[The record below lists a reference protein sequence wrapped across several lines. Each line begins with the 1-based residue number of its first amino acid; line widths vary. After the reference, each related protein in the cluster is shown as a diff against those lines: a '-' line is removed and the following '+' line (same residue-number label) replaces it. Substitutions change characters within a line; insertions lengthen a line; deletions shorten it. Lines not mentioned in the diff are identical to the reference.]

1 MHQHDPSRPESPRG
15 ISQKGSAG
23 LMASGISTTPDRPAR
38 SDDDGVL
45 WDVLLFFFVR
55 IRSDGCLQPT
65 EIPSSAEASGLQ
77 ACLSLDPSDPAKLE
91 NLQINLLRGLVSAP
105 LSPSHRCGL
114 PRTGRPGTHPC
125 SRVAAPK
132 PPAPW
137 IRVAAAAR
145 GHSPRRRRPARR
157 ARIHAADLPTPPG
170 SRDPPVDTVDPTPR
184 IGSTLSTVPN
194 CSGRHRR
201 PATVLGSTPPTRTCS
216 RLAAVAL
223 STALGSTPS
232 VLPHPRVDAVD
243 PPVPTGGSQSGVRV
257 GVNRETRF
265 EKQVTFENAKEAGV

>member
-1 MHQHDPSRPESPRG
+1 
-15 ISQKGSAG
+15 
-23 LMASGISTTPDRPAR
+23 
-38 SDDDGVL
+38 
-45 WDVLLFFFVR
+45 LFFFVR

-91 NLQINLLRGLVSAP
+91 NLQINLLRGMVSAP

-145 GHSPRRRRPARR
+145 GHNPRCRRPARR
-157 ARIHAADLPTPPG
+157 ARIHTADLPTPPG

-201 PATVLGSTPPTRTCS
+201 PAHAPGSPPSPSPPRSGRRRRSSHTP
-216 RLAAVAL
+216 
-223 STALGSTPS
+223 GSTPS
-232 VLPHPRVDAVD
+232 TRRSPRAEV
-243 PPVPTGGSQSGVRV
+243 SQGFAS
-257 GVNRETRF
+257 ESI
-265 EKQVTFENAKEAGV
+265 AKPDSRNK

>member
-1 MHQHDPSRPESPRG
+1 MRCSCTSAKRGRPTRLHQHDPSRPESPRG

-38 SDDDGVL
+38 SDDDAVL

-91 NLQINLLRGLVSAP
+91 NLQINLLRGMVSAP

-145 GHSPRRRRPARR
+145 GQPSLPSPRPPRSDPHRRPA
-157 ARIHAADLPTPPG
+157 HAT
-170 SRDPPVDTVDPTPR
+170 RVDGP
-184 IGSTLSTVPN
+184 
-194 CSGRHRR
+194 SGRHR
-201 PATVLGSTPPTRTCS
+201 
-216 RLAAVAL
+216 
-223 STALGSTPS
+223 
-232 VLPHPRVDAVD
+232 
-243 PPVPTGGSQSGVRV
+243 
-257 GVNRETRF
+257 
-265 EKQVTFENAKEAGV
+265 